1 MMMSIHAPQEYKPQ
15 PSQPALVYFL
25 AQTSRNFGIFSP
37 VLAIMLQI
45 YALFGEIF
53 TGGGAPKSSN
63 IRYAQGDMLS
73 ECLWFPWSKP
83 FFYSSFLLSYINSVA
98 AKLHSFGITLKKM
111 KLHAFVS
118 IIHRPSGGRST
129 FEAKLIFRGIDMGRI
144 NPRI

>member
-1 MMMSIHAPQEYKPQ
+1 
-15 PSQPALVYFL
+15 
-25 AQTSRNFGIFSP
+25 
-37 VLAIMLQI
+37 MLQI

-53 TGGGAPKSSN
+53 TGGGAPKLKDN
-63 IRYAQGDMLS
+63 RYAQD
-73 ECLWFPWSKP
+73 ECSQNVYGFHGQNL

-98 AKLHSFGITLKKM
+98 TKLHSFGITLKKM

>member
-1 MMMSIHAPQEYKPQ
+1 MH
-15 PSQPALVYFL
+15 FL
-25 AQTSRNFGIFSP
+25 ARF
-37 VLAIMLQI
+37 LQVVVHQNRQI
-45 YALFGEIF
+45 SGMPRVICSQNVYGFHGQNL
-53 TGGGAPKSSN
+53 
-63 IRYAQGDMLS
+63 
-73 ECLWFPWSKP
+73 

-98 AKLHSFGITLKKM
+98 TKLHSFGITLKKM